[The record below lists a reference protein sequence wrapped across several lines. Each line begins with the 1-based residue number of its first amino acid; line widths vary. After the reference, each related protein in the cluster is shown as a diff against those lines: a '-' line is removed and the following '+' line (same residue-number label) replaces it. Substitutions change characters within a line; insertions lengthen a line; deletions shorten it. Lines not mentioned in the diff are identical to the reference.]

1 MKWMIGLIVLV
12 VVFMIFGEYRES
24 TKDPYEEGIHMN
36 YSIVCEG
43 GWTYKVL
50 SQRRGTIQVLHSDG
64 TPMKCGEKRR

>member
-12 VVFMIFGEYRES
+12 VVFMILGEYWES
-24 TKDPYEEGIHMN
+24 TKDPYEEGMHMN
-36 YSIVCEG
+36 YTIVCEG

-50 SQRRGTIQVLHSDG
+50 DFRRGTIQVLHSDG

>member
-12 VVFMIFGEYRES
+12 VGFMVLGGYWES
-24 TKDPYEEGIHMN
+24 TKDPYEEGMHTS

-50 SQRRGTIQVLHSDG
+50 NQRRGIIQVLHSDG